1 MTREEIAI
9 LIKKFRKSAGYNLK
23 DLATKV
29 GISAAFLSQ
38 LENGRRTITIDFLI
52 DFCAALNISL
62 ADFFRSSGL
71 TNEEI
76 QLLQQYQKL
85 DGEDKHYVQYI
96 MTRLSEK

>member
-1 MTREEIAI
+1 MNREDIAM
-9 LIKKFRKSAGYNLK
+9 LVKKFRQSAGYNLK

-52 DFCAALNISL
+52 DFCATLNLSL

-71 TNEEI
+71 TDDEI
-76 QLLQQYQKL
+76 QILQDYQKL
-85 DGEDKHYVQYI
+85 NGEDKRYVQYI
-96 MTRLSEK
+96 VTRLSEQ